1 MALSDKTLTCRDC
14 GDGFTFTVGEQ
25 EFFASK
31 GFTNEP
37 SRCPQ
42 CRAARK
48 SQQGGGGFDS
58 RNQQGGGG
66 FDKPAREMHPAVCA
80 QCGTDTMVPFRP
92 NGEKPVYCSD
102 CFSSMRSPNSR

>member
-1 MALSDKTLTCRDC
+1 MAISDKTLTCRDC
-14 GDGFTFTVGEQ
+14 GYEFTFTVGEQ

-42 CRAARK
+42 CRTARR
-48 SQQGGGGFDS
+48 SQQGGGG
-58 RNQQGGGG
+58 G
-66 FDKPAREMHPAVCA
+66 FDRPAREMHPAVCA

-102 CFSSMRSPNSR
+102 CFSSMRSPNYR

>member
-1 MALSDKTLTCRDC
+1 MAISDKSLTCVEC
-14 GDGFTFTVGEQ
+14 GQGFTFTVGEQ

-42 CRAARK
+42 CRAARR
-48 SQQGGGGFDS
+48 SQQGGA
-58 RNQQGGGG
+58 GG

-92 NGEKPVYCSD
+92 RGDRPVYCSD
-102 CFSSMRSPNSR
+102 CFSGMGSRR